1 MPPTSSSREP
11 LASSRAWMAAAVLV
25 LAGVAV
31 YLNGL
36 AAPFVFDDRDVI
48 ERNPSI
54 RSLAGSFFPPAA
66 DGMTTSGRPLVNV
79 TLALNHLLGGTDV
92 GIYHVTNLLIHLL
105 AGVVLYA
112 LLRRL
117 LGAAAPGEC
126 KLIDDIPDGGSRVGH
141 HLTDDSASGAAGWN
155 PVAWVAALLWM
166 VHPLQTESVTYTAQ
180 RAESM
185 VGLFLLLTIYAF
197 LRATDPAGAARR
209 RFWQG
214 ATVAAGLLG
223 VFCKE
228 VMVVAPVVVFLLD
241 RTFVGGSFRVAWRHR
256 RGLHLALFA
265 TWLPLAWL
273 VAGSA
278 GRGGTAGLS
287 AQVSPWH
294 YLLTQAWAVPH
305 YLRLALW
312 PSPLVFD
319 YGIGLIR
326 NPAEVIVPGLVV
338 LALLGLTVWALV
350 RRPRV
355 GFALA
360 FFFLVLAPSSSVVP
374 VATQVIAEHRMY
386 LALAAVT
393 ALVAVGLH
401 RWLGRAALG
410 VGIALAVALGA
421 VTVARNRDYQS
432 ELGIWQDIAAKRPQ
446 NARAHANI
454 GQLLSEQG
462 REPEALAAY
471 AEALRL
477 LPAQPRTLFNAGL
490 SLTNLGRLDEAI
502 GRYAAAVELDPKYT
516 DARINLGLL
525 LLEKGRAPEA
535 LVHLAEAAKLAPE
548 QPEALSGW
556 GSALAQTGKLTEA
569 GDVFNRALAKATEPA
584 MVANLHFN
592 LGNVGMAAGR
602 PDQAAREFALAAGL
616 SPENAP
622 AHFNLAVA
630 LLRLGGRNSE
640 AAAHLEQALRID
652 PGLPRAREM
661 LAELRR
667 SAPVSP

>member
-1 MPPTSSSREP
+1 MPPTSP
-11 LASSRAWMAAAVLV
+11 SRAPTASTRAWVAAVVLV
-25 LAGVAV
+25 LAGLAV

-36 AAPFVFDDRDVI
+36 GAPFVFDDRDVI

-66 DGMTTSGRPLVNV
+66 DGMTSSGRPLVNV
-79 TLALNHLLGGTDV
+79 TLALNYLLGGTEV
-92 GIYHVTNLLIHLL
+92 GLYHATNLLIHLC
-105 AGVVLYA
+105 AGLVLYGI
-112 LLRRL
+112 LRRL
-117 LGAAAPGEC
+117 LPSVPAG
-126 KLIDDIPDGGSRVGH
+126 KRQLIDDIAPGD
-141 HLTDDSASGAAGWN
+141 AGWN

-166 VHPLQTESVTYTAQ
+166 VHPLQTESVTYIAQ
-180 RAESM
+180 RAESLA
-185 VGLFLLLTIYAF
+185 GLFLLLTLYAF
-197 LRATDPAGAARR
+197 LRGTGETDAGRR
-209 RFWQG
+209 RVWQG
-214 ATVAAGLLG
+214 VMVAACLLG

-228 VMVVAPVVVFLLD
+228 TMVVAPLVVLLLD
-241 RTFVGGSFRVAWRHR
+241 RTFVAGNFRDAWRQR
-256 RGLHLALFA
+256 RGLYLALFA

-312 PSPLVFD
+312 PAPLVFD

-326 NPAEVIVPGLVV
+326 DPAEVIVPGLVV
-338 LALLGLTVWALV
+338 LALLGATVWSLV

-360 FFFLVLAPSSSVVP
+360 FFFLLLAPSSSVVP

-393 ALVAVGLH
+393 ALAAVALH
-401 RWLGRAALG
+401 RALGRSALG
-410 VGIALAVALGA
+410 AGVALAVALGA

-432 ELGIWQDIAAKRPQ
+432 ELGLWQDIAAKRPQ

-462 REPEALAAY
+462 RELEALAAY
-471 AEALRL
+471 AEALRI
-477 LPAQPRTLFNAGL
+477 LPEQPRTLFNAGL
-490 SLTNLGRLDEAI
+490 SLTNLGRIDDAI
-502 GRYAAAVELDPKYT
+502 GRYTAAVELDPKYT
-516 DARINLGLL
+516 DAHINLGLL
-525 LLEKGRAPEA
+525 LLERDRAPEA
-535 LVHLAEAAKLAPE
+535 LVHLSEAARLAPE
-548 QPEALSGW
+548 QAEALSGW
-556 GSALAQTGKLTEA
+556 GSALAQTGKLAEA
-569 GDVFNRALAKATEPA
+569 TDVFNRALAKATEPA
-584 MVANLHFN
+584 LVANLHFN

-602 PDQAAREFALAAGL
+602 PDQAARAFALAASL
-616 SPENAP
+616 SPDNAP

-652 PGLPRAREM
+652 PGLTRAREM

-667 SAPVSP
+667 NPPASQ

>member
-11 LASSRAWMAAAVLV
+11 LASTRAWVAAAVLV
-25 LAGVAV
+25 LAGLAV

-36 AAPFVFDDRDVI
+36 GTPFVFDDRDVI

-54 RSLAGSFFPPAA
+54 RSLADSFFPPAA

-79 TLALNHLLGGTDV
+79 TLALNHLLGGNEV
-92 GIYHVTNLLIHLL
+92 GIYHATNLLIHLL
-105 AGVVLYA
+105 GGLVLYGV
-112 LLRRL
+112 LRRIL
-117 LGAAAPGEC
+117 PARVPAERHST
-126 KLIDDIPDGGSRVGH
+126 DGMSG
-141 HLTDDSASGAAGWN
+141 GAAGWN

-166 VHPLQTESVTYTAQ
+166 VHPLQTESVTYIAQ
-180 RAESM
+180 RAESLA
-185 VGLFLLLTIYAF
+185 GLCLLLTLYAF
-197 LRATDPAGAARR
+197 LRAAGEAEAGPRR
-209 RFWQG
+209 RWQG
-214 ATVAAGLLG
+214 AAVAACLLG

-228 VMVVAPVVVFLLD
+228 TMVVAPLLVLLLD
-241 RTFVGGSFRVAWRHR
+241 RTFVAGNFRDAWRQR
-256 RGLHLALFA
+256 RGLYLALFA

-312 PSPLVFD
+312 PAPLVFD
-319 YGIGLIR
+319 YGVGLIR
-326 NPAEVIVPGLVV
+326 DPAEVIVPGLVV
-338 LALLGLTVWALV
+338 LALLGFTGWALV
-350 RRPRV
+350 RRPRL

-386 LALAAVT
+386 LALAVVT
-393 ALVAVGLH
+393 ALASVALH
-401 RWLGRAALG
+401 RGLGRAALG
-410 VGIALAVALGA
+410 AGFALAVALGA
-421 VTVARNRDYQS
+421 TTVARNRDYQS
-432 ELGIWQDIAAKRPQ
+432 ELGLWQDIAAKRPQ

-462 REPEALAAY
+462 RELEALAAY

-477 LPAQPRTLFNAGL
+477 LPEQPRTLFNAGL
-490 SLTNLGRLDEAI
+490 SLTNLNRIDEAI
-502 GRYAAAVELDPKYT
+502 GSYAAAVELDPKYT
-516 DARINLGLL
+516 DARLNLGLL
-525 LLEKGRAPEA
+525 LLERGRTPEA
-535 LVHLAEAAKLAPE
+535 LVHLAEAARLAPE

-556 GSALAQTGKLTEA
+556 GSALAQTGKLAEA
-569 GDVFNRALAKATEPA
+569 VDVFTRALAKAKEPA
-584 MVANLHFN
+584 MVATLHFN

-616 SPENAP
+616 SPDSAP

-630 LLRLGGRNSE
+630 LLRLGGRNAE
-640 AAAHLEQALRID
+640 AAVHLEQALRID

-667 SAPVSP
+667 NTPAPQ